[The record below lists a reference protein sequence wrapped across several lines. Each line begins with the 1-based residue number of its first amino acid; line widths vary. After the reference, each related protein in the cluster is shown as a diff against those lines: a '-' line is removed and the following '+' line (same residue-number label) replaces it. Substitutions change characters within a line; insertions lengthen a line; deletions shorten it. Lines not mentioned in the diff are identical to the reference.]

1 MIYTSIYNSKIG
13 FLKIQANDIGIISI
27 EFMESLTD
35 ESYEI
40 LNEVAIIKQCIKE
53 IEEYFEGKRKSFDVN
68 IIMEGTDFQK
78 KVWKELMNIPYGE
91 TCSYKDIAVRIGSP
105 KASRAVGGANNKNKI
120 PIIIPCHRVVG
131 AKGSL
136 VGYAGGINKKI
147 ILLDN
152 ERNGLHE

>member
-147 ILLDN
+147 ILLEN

>member
-1 MIYTSIYNSKIG
+1 
-13 FLKIQANDIGIISI
+13 LKIQANDIGIISI

>member
-1 MIYTSIYNSKIG
+1 VYESIYNSRIG
-13 FLKIQANDIGIISI
+13 FLKIKANDIGIISI
-27 EFMESLTD
+27 EFMENINNENHETLT
-35 ESYEI
+35 
-40 LNEVAIIKQCIKE
+40 EVSIIKQCIKE
-53 IEEYFEGKRKSFDVN
+53 IEEYFEGKRKVFNVN

-91 TCSYKDIAVRIGSP
+91 TCSYKEIAIKIGSP

-120 PIIIPCHRVVG
+120 PIIIPCHRVIG
-131 AKGSL
+131 ANGNL
-136 VGYAGGINKKI
+136 VGYAGGMHRKK